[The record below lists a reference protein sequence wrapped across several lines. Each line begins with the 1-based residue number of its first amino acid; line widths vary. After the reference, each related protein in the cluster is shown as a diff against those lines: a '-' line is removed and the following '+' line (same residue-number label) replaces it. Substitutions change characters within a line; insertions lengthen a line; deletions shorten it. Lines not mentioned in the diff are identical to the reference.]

1 MMDGH
6 HDAFL
11 TAKLVFAGPVGAGKS
26 TAIASLAESPPVS
39 TEMPLLDPVSPGK
52 TTTTVALDFATA
64 ILDDGTPL
72 FLYGLPGQDHF
83 EFMRGIVLEGAVG
96 ALVML
101 DAREQT
107 IAATCI
113 GWIDAIGAIDRE
125 LPLAFGVTHSDVAP
139 GFSLHEV
146 RMAMRERGLAVP
158 VFSVDARD
166 REHMAH
172 LVRALL
178 ISLE

>member
-1 MMDGH
+1 MIDTE
-6 HDAFL
+6 AIAI
-11 TAKLVFAGPVGAGKS
+11 AKLVFAGSVGAGKS

-39 TEMPLLDPVSPGK
+39 TEMPMLEGASGNK

-96 ALVML
+96 AVIML
-101 DAREQT
+101 DGRSPD
-107 IAATCI
+107 IAALCI
-113 GWIDAIGAIDRE
+113 GWIDAIGNIDRQ
-125 LPLAFGVTHSDVAP
+125 LPLAFGVTHTELHPS
-139 GFSLHEV
+139 FSLQPV
-146 RMAMRERGLAVP
+146 RAAMRERGLAVP
-158 VFSVDARD
+158 VFTVDARN
-166 REHMAH
+166 RAQMVH

-178 ISLE
+178 LGLE